1 MKQVIRSLAAL
12 LLILS
17 LSTMVWAH
25 QVRVFA
31 YSSGDAVIV
40 EAFIGNN
47 QPLSN
52 GDVIVT
58 SAAGDTIL
66 HQGRTDN
73 QGRIQFPRP
82 ELPLKDSLTITVN
95 AGQGH
100 KGTWTLHPEDFS
112 QGFSGPTQDQHAPL
126 PQTSTDSKE
135 PSQTPDEQQQLA
147 ELVAQAVAREVE
159 PLKLMLAKE
168 INKGP
173 SLQDIIGGIGWLVG
187 IGGLLVALKKKQ

>member
-1 MKQVIRSLAAL
+1 MKHVIRSLAAL

-17 LSTMVWAH
+17 LSTMVCAH

-31 YSSGDAVIV
+31 YAGGDAVNV

-58 SAAGDTIL
+58 SGAGDTIL
-66 HQGRTDN
+66 HRGRTDN
-73 QGRIQFPRP
+73 QGRVRFPRP

-112 QGFSGPTQDQHAPL
+112 QGSSGPTQDQHAPL
-126 PQTSTDSKE
+126 PQTLPDSKE
-135 PSQTPDEQQQLA
+135 PSLTSDEQQQLA
-147 ELVAQAVAREVE
+147 ELVARAVAREVE

-168 INKGP
+168 MNKGP